1 MIVDVARK
9 TAARSD
15 PHAEPDGTTT
25 RRAVADAR
33 SSDAEL
39 VDVATHDRQAFAP
52 LYRRYVDAVYRYAYR
67 QLGSREQAEDATSVI
82 FERALSALPRYRN
95 GSFRSWLFAIA
106 HNVVVNAHR
115 DRRPTLDLGQAGDL
129 VDAAAS
135 PEDIALAGE
144 TTRTVLDLVRALPP
158 EQRHLIELRLAGL
171 TGPEIAAVLG
181 KKHGAIKVAQ
191 LRAIRRL
198 GELARQPGDRPRE
211 GGQR

>member
-1 MIVDVARK
+1 LDVARK
-9 TAARSD
+9 TAARFD
-15 PHAEPDGTTT
+15 PRAELEGTPT
-25 RRAVADAR
+25 RGAVADDR

-39 VDVATHDRQAFAP
+39 VALATHDRQAFAP
-52 LYRRYVDAVYRYAYR
+52 LYRRYVDSVYRYCYR

-82 FERALSALPRYRN
+82 FERALRELPRYRN

-115 DRRPTLDLGQAGDL
+115 ERRPSLDLGHAGDL

-198 GELARQPGDRPRE
+198 GEIARQMGDGPRD
-211 GGQR
+211 GGEQ

>member
-1 MIVDVARK
+1 MPLLRRRPTDWDEDSPDEALVAAAQRGQREAFGRLYDRHQPGVYGYCYRLLGHREAAQDATGETFRK
-9 TAARSD
+9 ALAAL
-15 PHAEPDGTTT
+15 P
-25 RRAVADAR
+25 
-33 SSDAEL
+33 
-39 VDVATHDRQAFAP
+39 
-52 LYRRYVDAVYRYAYR
+52 AYR
-67 QLGSREQAEDATSVI
+67 SRA
-82 FERALSALPRYRN
+82 
-95 GSFRSWLFAIA
+95 FRGWLFAIA

-115 DRRPTLDLGQAGDL
+115 ERRPSLDLGHAGDL

-198 GELARQPGDRPRE
+198 GEIARQMGDGPRD
-211 GGQR
+211 GGEQ